1 MQLANALELGC
12 PSGKFA
18 LVLDIRRRLVKLP
31 WMRTAIYPGSFDPF
45 TNGHLDV
52 VQRAT
57 RLFDRVI
64 VAVARSDSKNGLF
77 TVEER
82 LALVRESVRTLPNV
96 EADAFE
102 GLLVD
107 YVQRS
112 SAQAVV
118 RGLRAISDFEFEFQM
133 ALMNRKLNEN
143 FETIFMMP
151 KDTYT
156 FLSSRIVKEI
166 ARLGGNVSPFVPPH
180 VQSALAARLKSE
192 KA

>member
-1 MQLANALELGC
+1 
-12 PSGKFA
+12 
-18 LVLDIRRRLVKLP
+18 
-31 WMRTAIYPGSFDPF
+31 MRTAIYPGSFDPF

-52 VQRAT
+52 VQRAA

-64 VAVARSDSKNGLF
+64 VAVAKSDGKHALF

-82 LALVRESVRTLPNV
+82 LALVRESVCSLTNV

-107 YVQRS
+107 YVQRQ
-112 SAQAVV
+112 SAKAVV

-133 ALMNRKLNEN
+133 ALMNRKLNES

-151 KDTYT
+151 KETYT
-156 FLSSRIVKEI
+156 FLSSRIVREI
-166 ARLGGNVSPFVPPH
+166 ARLGGDVSPFVPPH
-180 VQSALAARLKSE
+180 VQSALAARLAAE
-192 KA
+192 KT

>member
-1 MQLANALELGC
+1 
-12 PSGKFA
+12 
-18 LVLDIRRRLVKLP
+18 
-31 WMRTAIYPGSFDPF
+31 MRTAIYPGSFDPF

-52 VQRAT
+52 VERAA

-64 VAVARSDSKNGLF
+64 VAVAKNDGKHPLF
-77 TVEER
+77 TLEER
-82 LALVRESVRTLPNV
+82 QAMVEQSIGQIPNV
-96 EADAFE
+96 EADAFD

-107 YVQRS
+107 YVSQC
-112 SAQAVV
+112 SAQAVL

-166 ARLGGNVSPFVPPH
+166 ARLGGDVSPFVPPH
-180 VQSALAARLKSE
+180 VQAALAARLAAAK
-192 KA
+192 KI